1 MHNINYIRENPIE
14 FDNYMKFRGEKP
26 IANKV
31 ILIDKEKR
39 EAQTVLQNLLAERN
53 LLSKAIGKLRSEKKE
68 SSNEM
73 SKVEELKNNI
83 NSLKEFVLLKDDE
96 LKAILSKLPNV
107 PDKSTPVGLTE
118 EENVFYK
125 NWGDKPSF
133 NFDPKLHFE
142 LGENANLMNFETATK
157 LSGSRFVILKG
168 QLSKLERAIA
178 NFMLDK
184 HTTVNGYVEMHVP
197 YLVKSETLY
206 GTGQLPKF
214 AADLFTAGDDHWLI
228 PTAEIPLTSLHS
240 NEIINI
246 NQLPMR
252 VTSYTPC
259 FRSEAGAAGKDTK
272 GMLRQH
278 QFTKVELVS
287 LVEPEQSSDE
297 LERMLSCAEG
307 ILKDLNLHYRVMT
320 LCTGD
325 MGFNANKTYD
335 IEVWLPGEGKY
346 REISSCSNC
355 GDFQARRMNTRYKN
369 NSKNTHVHTLN
380 GSGLAVGRTLIA
392 ILENYQTIDGNV
404 IIPDV
409 LKKYF
414 NNQTTLF

>member
-1 MHNINYIRENPIE
+1 MHNINYIRENSIE
-14 FDNYMKFRGEKP
+14 FDNYMKSRGERP
-26 IANKV
+26 IADKV
-31 ILIDKEKR
+31 ISIDKEKR
-39 EAQTVLQNLLAERN
+39 EAQTVLQSLLAERN
-53 LLSKAIGKLRSEKKE
+53 LLSKLIGKLKGEKKDA
-68 SSNEM
+68 STEM
-73 SKVEELKNNI
+73 AKVEELKNNI
-83 NSLKEFVLLKDDE
+83 NSLKELELLKDEE
-96 LKAILSKLPNV
+96 LKAILSRLPNI
-107 PDKSTPVGLTE
+107 PDKSTPVGLNE
-118 EENVFYK
+118 EENIFYK
-125 NWGDKPSF
+125 KWGVKPSF

-184 HTTVNGYVEMHVP
+184 HTSVNGYIEMHVP

-214 AADLFTAGDDHWLI
+214 AEDLFTAGDDHWLI
-228 PTAEIPLTSLHS
+228 PTAEIPLTALHS
-240 NEIINI
+240 NEILNI
-246 NQLPMR
+246 NQLPIR

-259 FRSEAGAAGKDTK
+259 FRSEAGAAGKDTR

-287 LVEPEQSSDE
+287 LVEPEQSTDE

-307 ILKDLNLHYRVMT
+307 ILQDLNLHYRVMT

-335 IEVWLPGEGKY
+335 IEVWLPGENKY

-369 NSKNTHVHTLN
+369 KNNNTHVHTLN

-392 ILENYQTIDGNV
+392 ILENYQTEDGNV

-414 NNQTTLF
+414 NNQTALF